1 MSEGQNIDTP
11 VAGET
16 VQPVNTDTEVQSD
29 GQKSDVVDTPSSPK
43 VEQKDG
49 KMYVDGVRVYS
60 RDDTNRIAANAKK
73 DVESRILNDLDVDS
87 IDQVKQVV
95 TELRNVS
102 PESNSLDVEALR
114 SAVQKREAT
123 VEELK
128 AELSRVKTDYAVKEH
143 VSSLKDNMPTSWK
156 PEQKDAVVD
165 LMKAR
170 DMFQVEGQTFAIRNG
185 EDYLTVDGEQPDYKT
200 AVEVVG
206 KSLGLPF
213 AKKGVDTYDVDST
226 PVDSGKQI
234 SVDENRMKTD
244 PEYRSAFV
252 NLRRTNRSLSRS
264 QITDSMVRKNI
275 DKMRGHRDV
284 GDSRTLK

>member
-16 VQPVNTDTEVQSD
+16 VHPVNTDTEVVND
-29 GQKSDVVDTPSSPK
+29 HKSDVVDTPSSPK

-49 KMYVDGVRVYS
+49 KMFVDGVRVYS

-73 DVESRILNDLDVDS
+73 DVESRILSDLDVDS

-128 AELSRVKTDYAVKEH
+128 AELSKVKTDYAVKEH

-156 PEQKDAVVD
+156 AEQKDAVVD

-170 DMFQVEGQTFAIRNG
+170 NMLLVEGETFAIKNG
-185 EDYLTVDGEQPDYKT
+185 NDYLTVDGEKPDYKT

-213 AKKGVDTYDVDST
+213 AKKGVDTFDADRTPQDVSKSST
-226 PVDSGKQI
+226 VNES
-234 SVDENRMKTD
+234 RLKTD
-244 PEYRSAFV
+244 REYNAAYVQVRNA
-252 NLRRTNRSLSRS
+252 NKSLPRES
-264 QITDSMVRKNI
+264 ITDGMIK
-275 DKMRGHRDV
+275 KHME
-284 GDSRTLK
+284 RTRSFRSTL

>member
-16 VQPVNTDTEVQSD
+16 VQPVNTDTEVVND
-29 GQKSDVVDTPSSPK
+29 HKSDVVDTPSSPK

-49 KMYVDGVRVYS
+49 KMFVDGVRVYS

-73 DVESRILNDLDVDS
+73 DVESRILSDLDVDS

-102 PESNSLDVEALR
+102 PENNSLDVEALR

-128 AELSRVKTDYAVKEH
+128 AELSKVRTDYAVKEH
-143 VSSLKDNMPTSWK
+143 VSTLKDNMPTSWK
-156 PEQKDAVVD
+156 TEQKDAVVD

-170 DMFQVEGQTFAIRNG
+170 NMLLVEGETFAIKNG
-185 EDYLTVDGEQPDYKT
+185 NDYLTVDGEKPDYKT

-213 AKKGVDTYDVDST
+213 AKKGVDTFDADRTPQDVSKSST
-226 PVDSGKQI
+226 VNES
-234 SVDENRMKTD
+234 RLKTD
-244 PEYRSAFV
+244 REYNAAYV
-252 NLRRTNRSLSRS
+252 QVRTANKTLPRESITDGMVKKHMERNRSFRS
-264 QITDSMVRKNI
+264 
-275 DKMRGHRDV
+275 
-284 GDSRTLK
+284 TL

>member
-16 VQPVNTDTEVQSD
+16 VQPVNTDTEVVND
-29 GQKSDVVDTPSSPK
+29 HKSDVVDTPKAPS
-43 VEQKDG
+43 VEHKEG
-49 KMYVDGVRVYS
+49 KMFVDGVRVYS

-73 DVESRILNDLDVDS
+73 DVESRILSDLDVDS

-95 TELRNVS
+95 TELRNAS
-102 PESNSLDVEALR
+102 PENNSLDVEALR

-128 AELSRVKTDYAVKEH
+128 AELSKVRTDYAVKEH
-143 VSSLKDNMPTSWK
+143 VSTLKDNMPTSWK
-156 PEQKDAVVD
+156 TEQKDAVVD

-170 DMFQVEGQTFAIRNG
+170 NMLLVEGETFAIKNG
-185 EDYLTVDGEQPDYKT
+185 NDYLTVDGEKPDYKT

-213 AKKGVDTYDVDST
+213 AKKGVDTFDADRTPQNVSSSSGVNDSRLKS
-226 PVDSGKQI
+226 D
-234 SVDENRMKTD
+234 R
-244 PEYRSAFV
+244 EYNAAYVQVRNA
-252 NLRRTNRSLSRS
+252 NKSLPRD
-264 QITDSMVRKNI
+264 QITDGMIK
-275 DKMRGHRDV
+275 KHME
-284 GDSRTLK
+284 RTRSFRSTL

>member
-16 VQPVNTDTEVQSD
+16 VQPVNTDTEVVND
-29 GQKSDVVDTPSSPK
+29 HKSDVVDTPKAPS
-43 VEQKDG
+43 VEHKEG

-73 DVESRILNDLDVDS
+73 DVESRILSDLDVDS

-95 TELRNVS
+95 TELRNAS
-102 PESNSLDVEALR
+102 PENNSLDVEALR

-143 VSSLKDNMPTSWK
+143 VSTLKDNMPTSWK
-156 PEQKDAVVD
+156 SEQKDAVVD

-170 DMFQVEGQTFAIRNG
+170 NMLLVEGETFAIKNG
-185 EDYLTVDGEQPDYKT
+185 NDYLTVDGEKPDYKT

-213 AKKGVDTYDVDST
+213 AKKGVDTFDADRTPQDVSSS
-226 PVDSGKQI
+226 SGVNESRLKSDREYNAAYVQVRNANK
-234 SVDENRMKTD
+234 SLNRD
-244 PEYRSAFV
+244 
-252 NLRRTNRSLSRS
+252 
-264 QITDSMVRKNI
+264 QITDGMIK
-275 DKMRGHRDV
+275 KHME
-284 GDSRTLK
+284 RTRSFRSTL

>member
-16 VQPVNTDTEVQSD
+16 VQPVNTDTEVQSQD
-29 GQKSDVVDTPSSPK
+29 QKSDVVDTPSSPK
-43 VEQKDG
+43 VEMRDS

-128 AELSRVKTDYAVKEH
+128 AELSKVRTDYAVKEH
-143 VSSLKDNMPTSWK
+143 VSTLKDNMPTSWK
-156 PEQKDAVVD
+156 PEQRDAVVD

-170 DMFQVEGQTFAIRNG
+170 NMLLVEGETFAIKNG
-185 EDYLTVDGEQPDYKT
+185 DDYLTVDGEKPDYKT

-213 AKKGVDTYDVDST
+213 AKKGVDTFDADRTPQDVSSN
-226 PVDSGKQI
+226 SGVNE
-234 SVDENRMKTD
+234 SRLKTD
-244 PEYRSAFV
+244 REYNAAYVQVRNANKTLPRDKVTDAMVKKHMERTRSF
-252 NLRRTNRSLSRS
+252 RSL
-264 QITDSMVRKNI
+264 
-275 DKMRGHRDV
+275 
-284 GDSRTLK
+284 

>member
-16 VQPVNTDTEVQSD
+16 VQPVNTDTEVVND
-29 GQKSDVVDTPSSPK
+29 HKSDVVDTPKAPS
-43 VEQKDG
+43 VEHKEG

-73 DVESRILNDLDVDS
+73 DVESRILSDLDVDS

-95 TELRNVS
+95 TELRNAS
-102 PESNSLDVEALR
+102 PENNSLDVEALR

-143 VSSLKDNMPTSWK
+143 VSTLKDNMPTSWK

-170 DMFQVEGQTFAIRNG
+170 NMLLVEGETFAIKNG
-185 EDYLTVDGEQPDYKT
+185 NDYLTVDGEKPDYKT

-213 AKKGVDTYDVDST
+213 AKKGVDTFDADRTPQDVSSS
-226 PVDSGKQI
+226 SGVNESRLKSDREYNAAYVQVRNANK
-234 SVDENRMKTD
+234 SLNRD
-244 PEYRSAFV
+244 
-252 NLRRTNRSLSRS
+252 
-264 QITDSMVRKNI
+264 QITDGMIK
-275 DKMRGHRDV
+275 KHME
-284 GDSRTLK
+284 RTRSFRSTL

>member
-16 VQPVNTDTEVQSD
+16 VQPVNTDTEVVND
-29 GQKSDVVDTPSSPK
+29 HKSDVVDTPKAPS
-43 VEQKDG
+43 VEHKEG
-49 KMYVDGVRVYS
+49 KMFVDGVRVYS

-73 DVESRILNDLDVDS
+73 DVESRILSDLDVDS

-95 TELRNVS
+95 TELRNAS
-102 PESNSLDVEALR
+102 PENNSLDVEALR

-128 AELSRVKTDYAVKEH
+128 AELSKVKTDYAVKEH
-143 VSSLKDNMPTSWK
+143 VSTLKDNMPTSWK
-156 PEQKDAVVD
+156 TEQKDAVVD

-170 DMFQVEGQTFAIRNG
+170 NMLLVEGETFAIKNG
-185 EDYLTVDGEQPDYKT
+185 NDYLTVDGEKPDYKT

-213 AKKGVDTYDVDST
+213 AKKGVDTFDADRTPQNVSSSSGVNDS
-226 PVDSGKQI
+226 
-234 SVDENRMKTD
+234 RLKTD
-244 PEYRSAFV
+244 REYNAAYVQVRNANKSLPRDQVTDGMVKKHMERTRSF
-252 NLRRTNRSLSRS
+252 RS
-264 QITDSMVRKNI
+264 
-275 DKMRGHRDV
+275 
-284 GDSRTLK
+284 TL

>member
-16 VQPVNTDTEVQSD
+16 VQPVNTDTEVQSQD
-29 GQKSDVVDTPSSPK
+29 QKSDVVDTPRAPS
-43 VEQKDG
+43 VEVRDS

-60 RDDTNRIAANAKK
+60 RDDTNRIAATAKK
-73 DVESRILNDLDVDS
+73 DIESRILSDLDVDS
-87 IDQVKQVV
+87 LDQIKQVV
-95 TELRNVS
+95 TELRS
-102 PESNSLDVEALR
+102 ATPENNTLDVESLR

-128 AELSRVKTDYAVKEH
+128 AELSKVRTDYAVKEH

-170 DMFQVEGQTFAIRNG
+170 NMLILEGETFAIKNG
-185 EDYLTVDGEQPDYKT
+185 EDFLTVDGEKPDYKT

-206 KSLGLPF
+206 KTLGLPF
-213 AKKGVDTYDVDST
+213 AKKGVDTFDADRTSQDVGSNSKGVVESKLVND
-226 PVDSGKQI
+226 
-234 SVDENRMKTD
+234 R
-244 PEYRSAFV
+244 EYNAAYVQVRNA
-252 NLRRTNRSLSRS
+252 NKSLPRD
-264 QITDSMVRKNI
+264 QITDGMIK
-275 DKMRGHRDV
+275 KHME
-284 GDSRTLK
+284 RTRQRRAF

>member
-16 VQPVNTDTEVQSD
+16 VQPVNTDTEELKS
-29 GQKSDVVDTPSSPK
+29 QKSDVVDTPKAPS
-43 VEQKDG
+43 VEHKEG
-49 KMYVDGVRVYS
+49 KMFVDGVRVYS

-73 DVESRILNDLDVDS
+73 DVESRILSDLDVDS

-95 TELRNVS
+95 TELRNAS
-102 PESNSLDVEALR
+102 PENSSLDVEALR

-128 AELSRVKTDYAVKEH
+128 AELSKVKTDYAVREH
-143 VSSLKDNMPTSWK
+143 VSTLKDNMPTSWK
-156 PEQKDAVVD
+156 TEQKDAVVD

-170 DMFQVEGQTFAIRNG
+170 DMLLVEGESFAIKHGN
-185 EDYLTVDGEQPDYKT
+185 DYLTVDGEKPDYKT

-213 AKKGVDTYDVDST
+213 AKKGVDTFDADRTTQDVGSSNKGVIESKLRSD
-226 PVDSGKQI
+226 
-234 SVDENRMKTD
+234 R
-244 PEYRSAFV
+244 EYNAAYVQVR
-252 NLRRTNRSLSRS
+252 NQNKSLPRES
-264 QITDSMVRKNI
+264 ITDGMIRKHME
-275 DKMRGHRDV
+275 K
-284 GDSRTLK
+284 SRQRRAF

>member
-128 AELSRVKTDYAVKEH
+128 AELSKVKTDYAVKEH

-170 DMFQVEGQTFAIRNG
+170 NMLLVEGETFAIKNG
-185 EDYLTVDGEQPDYKT
+185 DDYLTVDGEKPDYKT

-213 AKKGVDTYDVDST
+213 AKKGVDTFDADRTPQDVSSS
-226 PVDSGKQI
+226 SGVNESRLKSDREYNAAYVQVRNANKTLSRDKI
-234 SVDENRMKTD
+234 TDGMVKKHMERNRS
-244 PEYRSAFV
+244 YRS
-252 NLRRTNRSLSRS
+252 
-264 QITDSMVRKNI
+264 
-275 DKMRGHRDV
+275 
-284 GDSRTLK
+284 TL

>member
-16 VQPVNTDTEVQSD
+16 VQPVNTDTEVVND
-29 GQKSDVVDTPSSPK
+29 HKSDVVDTPKTPS
-43 VEQKDG
+43 VEHKEG
-49 KMYVDGVRVYS
+49 KMFVDGVRVYS

-73 DVESRILNDLDVDS
+73 DVESRILSDLDVDS

-95 TELRNVS
+95 TELRNAS
-102 PESNSLDVEALR
+102 PENNSLDVEALR

-128 AELSRVKTDYAVKEH
+128 AELSKVKTDYAVKEH
-143 VSSLKDNMPTSWK
+143 VSTLKDNMPTSWK
-156 PEQKDAVVD
+156 TEQKDAVVD

-170 DMFQVEGQTFAIRNG
+170 NMLLVEGETFAIKNG
-185 EDYLTVDGEQPDYKT
+185 NDYLTVDGEKPDYKT

-213 AKKGVDTYDVDST
+213 AKKGVDTFDADRTPQNVSSSSGVNDSRLKS
-226 PVDSGKQI
+226 D
-234 SVDENRMKTD
+234 R
-244 PEYRSAFV
+244 EYNAAYVQVRNA
-252 NLRRTNRSLSRS
+252 NKSLSRD
-264 QITDSMVRKNI
+264 QITDGMIK
-275 DKMRGHRDV
+275 KHME
-284 GDSRTLK
+284 RTRSFRSTL

>member
-16 VQPVNTDTEVQSD
+16 VHPVNTDTEVVND
-29 GQKSDVVDTPSSPK
+29 HKSDVVDTPSSPK

-49 KMYVDGVRVYS
+49 KMFVDGVRVYS

-73 DVESRILNDLDVDS
+73 DVESRILSDLDVDS

-95 TELRNVS
+95 TELRNAS
-102 PESNSLDVEALR
+102 PENNSLDVEALR

-128 AELSRVKTDYAVKEH
+128 AELSKVKTDYAVKEH
-143 VSSLKDNMPTSWK
+143 VSTLKDNMPTSWK
-156 PEQKDAVVD
+156 TEQKDAVVD

-170 DMFQVEGQTFAIRNG
+170 NMLLVEGETFAIKNG
-185 EDYLTVDGEQPDYKT
+185 NDYLTVDGEKPDYKT

-213 AKKGVDTYDVDST
+213 AKKGVDTFDADRTPQDVSKSST
-226 PVDSGKQI
+226 VNES
-234 SVDENRMKTD
+234 RLKTD
-244 PEYRSAFV
+244 REYNAAYVQVRNA
-252 NLRRTNRSLSRS
+252 NKSLPRES
-264 QITDSMVRKNI
+264 ITDGMIK
-275 DKMRGHRDV
+275 KHME
-284 GDSRTLK
+284 RTRSFRSTL

>member
-16 VQPVNTDTEVQSD
+16 VQPVNTDTEVVND
-29 GQKSDVVDTPSSPK
+29 HKSDVVDTPKAPS
-43 VEQKDG
+43 VEHKEG

-73 DVESRILNDLDVDS
+73 DVESRILSDLDVDS

-95 TELRNVS
+95 RELRNAS
-102 PESNSLDVEALR
+102 PENNSLDVEALR

-170 DMFQVEGQTFAIRNG
+170 NMLLVEGETFAIKNG
-185 EDYLTVDGEQPDYKT
+185 NDYLTVDGEKPDYKT

-213 AKKGVDTYDVDST
+213 AKKGVDTFDADRTPQDVSSS
-226 PVDSGKQI
+226 SGVNESRLKSDREYNAAYVQVRNANK
-234 SVDENRMKTD
+234 SLNRD
-244 PEYRSAFV
+244 
-252 NLRRTNRSLSRS
+252 
-264 QITDSMVRKNI
+264 QITDGMIKKHIERNRSFR
-275 DKMRGHRDV
+275 
-284 GDSRTLK
+284 STL

>member
-16 VQPVNTDTEVQSD
+16 VQPVNTDTEVQSQD
-29 GQKSDVVDTPSSPK
+29 QKSDVVDTPSSPK
-43 VEQKDG
+43 VEMRDS

-128 AELSRVKTDYAVKEH
+128 AELSKVKTDYAVKEH
-143 VSSLKDNMPTSWK
+143 VSTLKDNMPTSWK
-156 PEQKDAVVD
+156 PEQRDAVVD

-170 DMFQVEGQTFAIRNG
+170 NMLLVEGETFAIKNG
-185 EDYLTVDGEQPDYKT
+185 DDYLTVDGEKPDYKT

-213 AKKGVDTYDVDST
+213 AKKGVDTFDADRTPQDVSSN
-226 PVDSGKQI
+226 SGVNESRLKSDREYNAAYVQVRNANK
-234 SVDENRMKTD
+234 SLPRDKVTD
-244 PEYRSAFV
+244 AMVKKHMDRTRSF
-252 NLRRTNRSLSRS
+252 RS
-264 QITDSMVRKNI
+264 I
-275 DKMRGHRDV
+275 
-284 GDSRTLK
+284 

>member
-16 VQPVNTDTEVQSD
+16 VQPVNTDTEVVND
-29 GQKSDVVDTPSSPK
+29 HKSDVVDTPKAPS
-43 VEQKDG
+43 VEHKEG

-73 DVESRILNDLDVDS
+73 DVESRILSDLDVDS

-95 TELRNVS
+95 TELRNAS
-102 PESNSLDVEALR
+102 PENNSLDVEALR

-143 VSSLKDNMPTSWK
+143 VSTLKDNMPTSWK

-170 DMFQVEGQTFAIRNG
+170 NMLLVEGETFAIKNG
-185 EDYLTVDGEQPDYKT
+185 NDYLTVDGEKPDYKT

-213 AKKGVDTYDVDST
+213 AKKGVDTFDADRTPQDVSSS
-226 PVDSGKQI
+226 SGVNE
-234 SVDENRMKTD
+234 SRLKTD
-244 PEYRSAFV
+244 REYNAAYVQVRNANKTLPRDKVTDAMVKKHMERTRSF
-252 NLRRTNRSLSRS
+252 RS
-264 QITDSMVRKNI
+264 
-275 DKMRGHRDV
+275 
-284 GDSRTLK
+284 TL

>member
-16 VQPVNTDTEVQSD
+16 VQPVNTDTEVVND
-29 GQKSDVVDTPSSPK
+29 HKSDVVDTPKAPS
-43 VEQKDG
+43 VEHKEG
-49 KMYVDGVRVYS
+49 KMFVDGVRVYS

-73 DVESRILNDLDVDS
+73 DVESRILSDLDVDS

-95 TELRNVS
+95 TELRNAS
-102 PESNSLDVEALR
+102 PENNSLDVEALR

-128 AELSRVKTDYAVKEH
+128 AELSKVKTDYAVKEH
-143 VSSLKDNMPTSWK
+143 VSTLKDNMPTSWK
-156 PEQKDAVVD
+156 TEQKDAVVD

-170 DMFQVEGQTFAIRNG
+170 NMLLVEGETFAIKNG
-185 EDYLTVDGEQPDYKT
+185 NDYLTVDGEKPDYKT

-213 AKKGVDTYDVDST
+213 AKKGVDTFDADRTPQNVSSSSGVNDSRLKS
-226 PVDSGKQI
+226 D
-234 SVDENRMKTD
+234 R
-244 PEYRSAFV
+244 EYNAAYVQVRNA
-252 NLRRTNRSLSRS
+252 NKSLSRD
-264 QITDSMVRKNI
+264 QITDGMIK
-275 DKMRGHRDV
+275 KHME
-284 GDSRTLK
+284 RTRSFRSTL

>member
-16 VQPVNTDTEVQSD
+16 VHPVNTDTEVVND
-29 GQKSDVVDTPSSPK
+29 HKSDVVDTPSTPK

-49 KMYVDGVRVYS
+49 KMFVDGVRVYS

-73 DVESRILNDLDVDS
+73 DVESRILSDLDVDS

-102 PESNSLDVEALR
+102 PESNSLDVEALK

-128 AELSRVKTDYAVKEH
+128 AELSKVKTDYAVKEH
-143 VSSLKDNMPTSWK
+143 VSTLKDNMPTSWK
-156 PEQKDAVVD
+156 TEQKDAVVD

-170 DMFQVEGQTFAIRNG
+170 NMLLVEGETFAIKNG
-185 EDYLTVDGEQPDYKT
+185 NDYLTVDGEKPDYKT

-213 AKKGVDTYDVDST
+213 AKKGVDTFDADRTPQDVSKSST
-226 PVDSGKQI
+226 VNES
-234 SVDENRMKTD
+234 RLKTD
-244 PEYRSAFV
+244 REYNAAYVQVRNA
-252 NLRRTNRSLSRS
+252 NKSLPRES
-264 QITDSMVRKNI
+264 ITDGMIK
-275 DKMRGHRDV
+275 KHME
-284 GDSRTLK
+284 RTRSFRSTL

>member
-16 VQPVNTDTEVQSD
+16 VQPVNTDTEVVND
-29 GQKSDVVDTPSSPK
+29 HKSDVVDTPKAPS
-43 VEQKDG
+43 VEHKEG
-49 KMYVDGVRVYS
+49 KMFVDGVRVYS

-73 DVESRILNDLDVDS
+73 DVESRILSDLDVDS

-95 TELRNVS
+95 TELRNAS
-102 PESNSLDVEALR
+102 PENNSLDVEALR

-128 AELSRVKTDYAVKEH
+128 AELSKVKTDYAVKEH
-143 VSSLKDNMPTSWK
+143 VSTLKDNMPTSWK
-156 PEQKDAVVD
+156 TEQKDAVVD

-170 DMFQVEGQTFAIRNG
+170 NMLLVEGETFAIKNG
-185 EDYLTVDGEQPDYKT
+185 NDYLTVDGEKPDYKT

-213 AKKGVDTYDVDST
+213 AKKGVDTFDADRTPQDVSKSST
-226 PVDSGKQI
+226 VNESRLKSD
-234 SVDENRMKTD
+234 R
-244 PEYRSAFV
+244 EYNAAYVQVRNA
-252 NLRRTNRSLSRS
+252 NKSLSRD
-264 QITDSMVRKNI
+264 QITDGMIK
-275 DKMRGHRDV
+275 KHME
-284 GDSRTLK
+284 RTRSFRSTL

>member
-170 DMFQVEGQTFAIRNG
+170 NMLLVEGETFAIKNG
-185 EDYLTVDGEQPDYKT
+185 DDYLTVDGEKPDYKT

-213 AKKGVDTYDVDST
+213 AKKGVDTFDADRTPQDVSSS
-226 PVDSGKQI
+226 SGVNE
-234 SVDENRMKTD
+234 SRLKTD
-244 PEYRSAFV
+244 REYNAAYVQLRNANKTLSRDKITDGMVKKHMERNRSYRS
-252 NLRRTNRSLSRS
+252 
-264 QITDSMVRKNI
+264 
-275 DKMRGHRDV
+275 
-284 GDSRTLK
+284 TL

>member
-16 VQPVNTDTEVQSD
+16 VQPVSTDTEVVND
-29 GQKSDVVDTPSSPK
+29 QKSDVVDTPKAPS
-43 VEQKDG
+43 VEHKEG
-49 KMYVDGVRVYS
+49 KMFVDGVRVYS

-73 DVESRILNDLDVDS
+73 DVESRILSDLDVDS

-95 TELRNVS
+95 TELRNAS
-102 PESNSLDVEALR
+102 PENNSLDVEALR

-128 AELSRVKTDYAVKEH
+128 AELSKVRTDYAVKEH

-170 DMFQVEGQTFAIRNG
+170 NMLLVEGETFAIKNG
-185 EDYLTVDGEQPDYKT
+185 NDYLTVDGEKPDYKT

-213 AKKGVDTYDVDST
+213 AKKGVDTFDADRTPQNVSSNAGVNESRLRTDREYNAAYVQVRNANKTLPRDQVTDGMVKKHMERTRSFRST
-226 PVDSGKQI
+226 
-234 SVDENRMKTD
+234 
-244 PEYRSAFV
+244 
-252 NLRRTNRSLSRS
+252 L
-264 QITDSMVRKNI
+264 
-275 DKMRGHRDV
+275 
-284 GDSRTLK
+284 

>member
-16 VQPVNTDTEVQSD
+16 VQPVNTDTEVVND
-29 GQKSDVVDTPSSPK
+29 HKSDVVDTPKAPS
-43 VEQKDG
+43 VEHKEG

-73 DVESRILNDLDVDS
+73 DVESRILSDLDVDS

-95 TELRNVS
+95 TELRNAS
-102 PESNSLDVEALR
+102 PENNSLDVEALR

-143 VSSLKDNMPTSWK
+143 VSTLKDNMPTSWK
-156 PEQKDAVVD
+156 SEQKDAVVD

-170 DMFQVEGQTFAIRNG
+170 NMLLVEGETFAIKNG
-185 EDYLTVDGEQPDYKT
+185 NDYLTVDGEKPDYKT

-213 AKKGVDTYDVDST
+213 AKKGVDTFDADRTPQDVSSS
-226 PVDSGKQI
+226 SGVNESRLRTDREYNAAYVQVRNANK
-234 SVDENRMKTD
+234 SLNRD
-244 PEYRSAFV
+244 
-252 NLRRTNRSLSRS
+252 
-264 QITDSMVRKNI
+264 QITDGMIK
-275 DKMRGHRDV
+275 KHME
-284 GDSRTLK
+284 RTRSFRSTL

>member
-16 VQPVNTDTEVQSD
+16 VHPVNTDTEVVND
-29 GQKSDVVDTPSSPK
+29 HKSDVVDTPK
-43 VEQKDG
+43 VPSVEHKEG
-49 KMYVDGVRVYS
+49 KMFVDGVRVYS

-73 DVESRILNDLDVDS
+73 DVESRILSDLDVDS

-95 TELRNVS
+95 TELRNAS
-102 PESNSLDVEALR
+102 PENNSLDVEALR

-128 AELSRVKTDYAVKEH
+128 AELSKVRTDYAVKEH
-143 VSSLKDNMPTSWK
+143 VSTLKDNMPTSWK
-156 PEQKDAVVD
+156 TEQKDAVVD

-170 DMFQVEGQTFAIRNG
+170 NMLLVEGETFAIKNG
-185 EDYLTVDGEQPDYKT
+185 NDYLTVDGEKPDYKT

-213 AKKGVDTYDVDST
+213 AKKGVDTFDADRT
-226 PVDSGKQI
+226 PQNVSSSSGVNESKL
-234 SVDENRMKTD
+234 KTD
-244 PEYRSAFV
+244 REYNAAYV
-252 NLRRTNRSLSRS
+252 QVRTANKTLPRD
-264 QITDSMVRKNI
+264 QITDGMVKKHMERN
-275 DKMRGHRDV
+275 RSFR
-284 GDSRTLK
+284 STL

>member
-1 MSEGQNIDTP
+1 MSEGLDVNTP

-16 VQPVNTDTEVQSD
+16 VQPVNTDTEVVND
-29 GQKSDVVDTPSSPK
+29 HKSDVVDTPKAPS
-43 VEQKDG
+43 VEHKEG

-73 DVESRILNDLDVDS
+73 DVESRILSDLDVDS
-87 IDQVKQVV
+87 IDQVKKVV
-95 TELRNVS
+95 TELRS
-102 PESNSLDVEALR
+102 ATPENTSLDVEALR
-114 SAVQKREAT
+114 NAVQKREAT

-156 PEQKDAVVD
+156 SEQKDAVVD

-170 DMFQVEGQTFAIRNG
+170 NMLLVEGETFAIKNG
-185 EDYLTVDGEQPDYKT
+185 NDYLTVDGEKPDYKT

-213 AKKGVDTYDVDST
+213 AKKGVDTFDADRTPQDVSSS
-226 PVDSGKQI
+226 SGVNESRLKSDREYNAAYVQ
-234 SVDENRMKTD
+234 VRNANKT
-244 PEYRSAFV
+244 
-252 NLRRTNRSLSRS
+252 LSRDK
-264 QITDSMVRKNI
+264 ITDGMVK
-275 DKMRGHRDV
+275 KHME
-284 GDSRTLK
+284 RTRSFRSSL

>member
-16 VQPVNTDTEVQSD
+16 VQPVNTDTEVVND
-29 GQKSDVVDTPSSPK
+29 HKSDVVDTPKAPS
-43 VEQKDG
+43 VEHKEG
-49 KMYVDGVRVYS
+49 KMFVDGVRVYS

-73 DVESRILNDLDVDS
+73 DVESRILSDLDVDS

-95 TELRNVS
+95 TELRNAS
-102 PESNSLDVEALR
+102 PENNSLDVEALR

-128 AELSRVKTDYAVKEH
+128 AELSKVKTDYAVKEH
-143 VSSLKDNMPTSWK
+143 VSTLKDNMPTSWK
-156 PEQKDAVVD
+156 TEQKDVVVD

-170 DMFQVEGQTFAIRNG
+170 NMLLVEGETFAIKNG
-185 EDYLTVDGEQPDYKT
+185 NDYLTVDGEKPDYKT

-213 AKKGVDTYDVDST
+213 AKKGVDTFDADRTPQNVSSSSGVNDSRLKS
-226 PVDSGKQI
+226 D
-234 SVDENRMKTD
+234 R
-244 PEYRSAFV
+244 EYNAAYVQVRNA
-252 NLRRTNRSLSRS
+252 NKSLSRD
-264 QITDSMVRKNI
+264 QITDGMIK
-275 DKMRGHRDV
+275 KHME
-284 GDSRTLK
+284 RTRSFRSTL

>member
-16 VQPVNTDTEVQSD
+16 VQPVNTDTEVVND
-29 GQKSDVVDTPSSPK
+29 HKSDVVDTPKAPS
-43 VEQKDG
+43 VEHKEG

-73 DVESRILNDLDVDS
+73 DVESRILSDLDVDS

-95 TELRNVS
+95 TELRNAS
-102 PESNSLDVEALR
+102 PENNSLDVEALR

-143 VSSLKDNMPTSWK
+143 VSTLKDNMPTSWK
-156 PEQKDAVVD
+156 SEQKDAVVD

-170 DMFQVEGQTFAIRNG
+170 NMLLVEGETFAIKNG
-185 EDYLTVDGEQPDYKT
+185 YDYLTVDGEKPDYKT

-213 AKKGVDTYDVDST
+213 AKKGVDTFDADRTPQDVSSS
-226 PVDSGKQI
+226 SGVNESRLKSDREYNAAYVQ
-234 SVDENRMKTD
+234 VRNANKTLSRD
-244 PEYRSAFV
+244 KITDGMVKKHMERTRSF
-252 NLRRTNRSLSRS
+252 RSL
-264 QITDSMVRKNI
+264 
-275 DKMRGHRDV
+275 
-284 GDSRTLK
+284 

>member
-16 VQPVNTDTEVQSD
+16 VQPVNTDTEVQSQD
-29 GQKSDVVDTPSSPK
+29 QKSDVVDTPSSPK
-43 VEQKDG
+43 VEMRDS

-128 AELSRVKTDYAVKEH
+128 AELSKVRTDYAVKEH

-170 DMFQVEGQTFAIRNG
+170 NMLLVEGETFAIKNG
-185 EDYLTVDGEQPDYKT
+185 DDYLTVDGEKPDYKT

-213 AKKGVDTYDVDST
+213 AKKGVDTFDADRTPQDVSSN
-226 PVDSGKQI
+226 SGVNE
-234 SVDENRMKTD
+234 SRLKTD
-244 PEYRSAFV
+244 REYNAAYVQVRNANKTLPRDKVTDAMVKKHMERTRSF
-252 NLRRTNRSLSRS
+252 RSL
-264 QITDSMVRKNI
+264 
-275 DKMRGHRDV
+275 
-284 GDSRTLK
+284 